1 MSLIFQI
8 TFSLQFSDHVLWKLK
23 PHPPF
28 SCRAVIITSLALDR
42 TLMPFPV
49 SNLTENGR
57 DRDQRQISDR
67 VNETQLIARV
77 IAGDRLAG
85 RTLYDTHAP
94 RVYSLAYRLSG
105 DAEKAREFTQDTFI
119 RAFSR
124 LSQFRGDA
132 AFSTWLHR
140 IVVTVVSNARRSEL
154 RMAREVELDEAD
166 GIEVFAAEAEPDL
179 KECISRAVNN
189 LSDAY
194 RMTLIMHDIEGY
206 THAEIAGILGVPE
219 GTCKSR
225 LSAARAQL
233 RQELAAFKE

>member
-1 MSLIFQI
+1 
-8 TFSLQFSDHVLWKLK
+8 
-23 PHPPF
+23 
-28 SCRAVIITSLALDR
+28 
-42 TLMPFPV
+42 
-49 SNLTENGR
+49 
-57 DRDQRQISDR
+57 
-67 VNETQLIARV
+67 VNERQLIARV

-85 RTLYDTHAP
+85 RALYDTHAP

-140 IVVTVVSNARRSEL
+140 ITVTVISNARRSEV
-154 RMAREVELDEAD
+154 RIAREVALDEASS
-166 GIEVFAAEAEPDL
+166 IEMSAPEAEPDL
-179 KECISRAVNN
+179 KECIARAVED
-189 LSDAY
+189 LSEVY
-194 RMTLIMHDIEGY
+194 RTTLVMHDMEGY
-206 THAEIAGILGVPE
+206 THAEIAEILGVPE

-233 RQELAAFKE
+233 RVALAAFKE

>member
-1 MSLIFQI
+1 M
-8 TFSLQFSDHVLWKLK
+8 
-23 PHPPF
+23 
-28 SCRAVIITSLALDR
+28 
-42 TLMPFPV
+42 
-49 SNLTENGR
+49 
-57 DRDQRQISDR
+57 
-67 VNETQLIARV
+67 NETQLIARI

-85 RTLYDTHAP
+85 RALYDTHAP

-105 DAEKAREFTQDTFI
+105 DAEKAREVTQDTFI

-140 IVVTVVSNARRSEL
+140 IVVSVVSNSRRSEV
-154 RMAREVELDEAD
+154 RFGREVALDEASSV
-166 GIEVFAAEAEPDL
+166 EVSAPEADPDL
-179 KECISRAVNN
+179 KECIARAVDR

-194 RMTLIMHDIEGY
+194 RTTLIMHDIEGY

-219 GTCKSR
+219 GTSKSR

-233 RQELAAFKE
+233 RQDLAAFRE

>member
-1 MSLIFQI
+1 MSDPRVEL
-8 TFSLQFSDHVLWKLK
+8 FSNH
-23 PHPPF
+23 
-28 SCRAVIITSLALDR
+28 
-42 TLMPFPV
+42 
-49 SNLTENGR
+49 GR
-57 DRDQRQISDR
+57 DGRYNHR

-140 IVVTVVSNARRSEL
+140 IVLTIVSNARRSEI
-154 RMAREVELDEAD
+154 RTSREVALDEASS
-166 GIEVFAAEAEPDL
+166 IEVTPSEAEPDL
-179 KECISRAVNN
+179 KECIARPVEN
-189 LSDAY
+189 LSEGY
-194 RMTLIMHDIEGY
+194 RMTVIMHDIEGY
-206 THAEIAGILGVPE
+206 THAEIAAVLGVPE

-233 RQELAAFKE
+233 RQDLAAFKE

>member
-1 MSLIFQI
+1 
-8 TFSLQFSDHVLWKLK
+8 
-23 PHPPF
+23 
-28 SCRAVIITSLALDR
+28 
-42 TLMPFPV
+42 
-49 SNLTENGR
+49 
-57 DRDQRQISDR
+57 
-67 VNETQLIARV
+67 VNETQLIAQV

-85 RTLYDTHAP
+85 RALYDMHAS

-140 IVVTVVSNARRSEL
+140 IVVTIVSNARRSEI
-154 RMAREVELDEAD
+154 RFAREVALEEAHSIEAAAPEAD
-166 GIEVFAAEAEPDL
+166 PDL
-179 KECISRAVNN
+179 KECIARAVER

-194 RMTLIMHDIEGY
+194 RTTLIMHDIEGY

-233 RQELAAFKE
+233 REELAAFKE

>member
-1 MSLIFQI
+1 M
-8 TFSLQFSDHVLWKLK
+8 
-23 PHPPF
+23 
-28 SCRAVIITSLALDR
+28 
-42 TLMPFPV
+42 
-49 SNLTENGR
+49 
-57 DRDQRQISDR
+57 
-67 VNETQLIARV
+67 NETQLIAQV

-85 RTLYDTHAP
+85 RALYDMHAS

-140 IVVTVVSNARRSEL
+140 IVVTIVSNARRSEI
-154 RMAREVELDEAD
+154 RFAREVALEEAHSIEAAAPEAD
-166 GIEVFAAEAEPDL
+166 PDL
-179 KECISRAVNN
+179 KECIARAVER

-194 RMTLIMHDIEGY
+194 RTTLIMHDIEGY

-233 RQELAAFKE
+233 REELAAFKE

>member
-1 MSLIFQI
+1 M
-8 TFSLQFSDHVLWKLK
+8 
-23 PHPPF
+23 
-28 SCRAVIITSLALDR
+28 
-42 TLMPFPV
+42 
-49 SNLTENGR
+49 
-57 DRDQRQISDR
+57 
-67 VNETQLIARV
+67 
-77 IAGDRLAG
+77 AG
-85 RTLYDTHAP
+85 RALYDMHAS

-124 LSQFRGDA
+124 LPQFRGDA

-140 IVVTVVSNARRSEL
+140 IVVTIVSNARRSEI
-154 RMAREVELDEAD
+154 RFAREVALEEAHS
-166 GIEVFAAEAEPDL
+166 IEVTAPEAEPDL
-179 KECISRAVNN
+179 KECIARAVER

-194 RMTLIMHDIEGY
+194 RTTLIMHDIEGY

-233 RQELAAFKE
+233 REELAAFKE

>member
-1 MSLIFQI
+1 M
-8 TFSLQFSDHVLWKLK
+8 
-23 PHPPF
+23 
-28 SCRAVIITSLALDR
+28 
-42 TLMPFPV
+42 
-49 SNLTENGR
+49 
-57 DRDQRQISDR
+57 
-67 VNETQLIARV
+67 NETQLIARV

-85 RTLYDTHAP
+85 RALYDTHAP
-94 RVYSLAYRLSG
+94 RVYSLAFRLSG
-105 DAEKAREFTQDTFI
+105 DAEKAREFTQDAFI

-140 IVVTVVSNARRSEL
+140 IVVTVVSNARR
-154 RMAREVELDEAD
+154 RDVRFGREVELDEAHS
-166 GIEVFAAEAEPDL
+166 IEVTVPQSDPDL
-179 KECISRAVNN
+179 KESIARAVDN

-194 RMTLIMHDIEGY
+194 RTTLIMHDIEGY

-233 RQELAAFKE
+233 RQELAAFRD

>member
-1 MSLIFQI
+1 M
-8 TFSLQFSDHVLWKLK
+8 
-23 PHPPF
+23 
-28 SCRAVIITSLALDR
+28 
-42 TLMPFPV
+42 
-49 SNLTENGR
+49 
-57 DRDQRQISDR
+57 
-67 VNETQLIARV
+67 
-77 IAGDRLAG
+77 AG
-85 RTLYDTHAP
+85 RALYDMHAS

-124 LSQFRGDA
+124 LPQFRGDA

-140 IVVTVVSNARRSEL
+140 IVVTIVSNARRSEM
-154 RMAREVELDEAD
+154 RFAREVALEEAHSIEVTAPEAD
-166 GIEVFAAEAEPDL
+166 PDL
-179 KECISRAVNN
+179 KECIARAVER

-194 RMTLIMHDIEGY
+194 RTTLIMHDIEGY

-233 RQELAAFKE
+233 REELAAFKE